1 MKKNLTVL
9 RIIGNRIAI
18 IPRYSD
24 KGFYIAVDLNEKLA
38 EGRKVKVNKF
48 STSSDFYYG
57 IVENQKFIRKV
68 KDYNNLINEPAQLTD
83 LFTVEIFN
91 NRRMKY
97 VKLKNRLIEA
107 IKKKELKGVAN
118 RAFNNLKN
126 GYLPKTGFLRFSKK
140 MRSFSHFSDWLIG

>member
-9 RIIGNRIAI
+9 RIIGDRTAK

-24 KGFYIAVDLNEKLA
+24 HGFYIAVELNEKLA
-38 EGRKVKVNKF
+38 VGRKVKVNKF
-48 STSSDFYYG
+48 STYSDFYYG
-57 IVENQKFIRKV
+57 IVEDQKFIRKV
-68 KDYNNLINEPAQLTD
+68 KDYNNLINKPAQLTD
-83 LFTVEIFN
+83 LFTVEIFDS
-91 NRRMKY
+91 RRMRY

-140 MRSFSHFSDWLIG
+140 CALLANF

>member
-9 RIIGNRIAI
+9 RIIGDRTAK

-24 KGFYIAVDLNEKLA
+24 YWFYIAVELNEKLA
-38 EGRKVKVNKF
+38 VGRKVKVNNF
-48 STSSDFYYG
+48 STYSDFYYG
-57 IVENQKFIRKV
+57 IVEDQKFIRKV
-68 KDYNNLINEPAQLTD
+68 KDYNNLTNKPAQLTD
-83 LFTVEIFN
+83 LFTVEIFDSS
-91 NRRMKY
+91 RIKY

-107 IKKKELKGVAN
+107 IKKKELRGISN

-140 MRSFSHFSDWLIG
+140 IRSFSQF